1 LNSSKPW
8 LGLALSI
15 ICCGEGVA
23 IAAEDVAKVDG
34 RVTMKGAG
42 VGAVL
47 VLINELKLSEE
58 TDANGRFTFSKVPLG
73 NYTVVLTLGEETAV
87 HQLVVSE
94 GGTKTVEFEVDWAI
108 RGYEE
113 VTVVAEELA
122 AKVVDAP
129 AAITSIPAQQIEQ
142 KASEGQVPK
151 ILEFTPGAEVTQSGL
166 YDFNF
171 NTRGFN
177 SSLNRRVSTYI
188 DGRDVGVVLLGAQE
202 WAAIAGGLDDVANL
216 EFIRGPSAALYGANA
231 SSGVVN
237 ITSKAPRNSLGGLAR
252 FTVGELHTLGLDV
265 RQAFKVGGGWYGK
278 VLAGLK
284 NSGDFT
290 VSRDPYGPDGV
301 EFTSD
306 DIRAPEYS
314 TFCLRVGEKDCLLEE
329 RNLSRMEYDDSLAP
343 ARDEIRYGAARFD
356 KYLTD
361 TSVLTF
367 EAGFSHIKGP
377 VFQTGIGRV
386 QNLDSQRPFARF
398 AYSEPHWSV
407 LGHYTSRDGQQ
418 INLVKALVVDYDLD
432 TQDKR
437 YGVEAQ
443 GHWNFLADSLRF
455 VIGAAYTEEHVNS
468 LDTTTGEQ
476 TVIYTPIHA
485 NRQAVFTQLDWRANE
500 HFKLVFAAREDW
512 STLHGPQLSPKAAV
526 VYSINPTNSIRLTY
540 NRAFQ
545 VANYSEYFLHTDIS
559 YFPIGSFINL
569 WCVQPF
575 LPTPVD
581 CGIPATDAN
590 GQTTF
595 IPILAVG
602 NDDLKLEKT
611 EAWELG
617 YSGVLASKVF
627 LTVDYY
633 RAKNNDFITDLV
645 PQVGTILGDVDGCDP
660 EPNLPA
666 NTPEQDLRK
675 RCPINGDYVPWVSTE
690 QAEGPTAIVGPNGLT
705 AAQAIRN
712 SVQQSVGAGTQ
723 PDGQGGTVSLGL
735 GFRFAQDLNGNPVII
750 GRTYANVG
758 LVNTQGVDF
767 GLQYFITPELNLQAN
782 YSWFDFTIED
792 VGDLQDLRDILL
804 PNTPEHKASL
814 GLSVTRKRWSVS
826 AAGRWVQGF
835 RWSAGVFA
843 GDVPS
848 YTTVDLGATWRVTDL
863 VGLGV
868 NVANATDRVHRQTFG
883 GDQLS
888 RRALVN
894 MTLTW

>member
-1 LNSSKPW
+1 M
-8 LGLALSI
+8 GLALSS
-15 ICCGEGVA
+15 ICLWTGLA
-23 IAAEDVAKVDG
+23 IAAEDAATVEG
-34 RVTMKGAG
+34 RVVMKGAG
-42 VGAVL
+42 VGAVV
-47 VLINELKLSEE
+47 VLINELKLTEE
-58 TDANGRFTFSKVPLG
+58 TDADGRFTFSNVPLG
-73 NYTVVLTLGEETAV
+73 TFAVVLSLGDETAV

-94 GGTKTVEFEVDWAI
+94 GGTKQVEFEVDWAV

-129 AAITSIPAQQIEQ
+129 AAITSIPAEEIKQQ
-142 KASEGQVPK
+142 ASEGQVPK

-252 FTVGELHTLGLDV
+252 FSAGELNSTGLDI
-265 RQAFKVGGGWYGK
+265 RQAFKIGSGWYGK
-278 VLAGLK
+278 ILAGFK

-290 VSRDPYGPDGV
+290 VSRDPFGADGI

-306 DIRAPEYS
+306 DIREPEYS
-314 TFCLRVGEKDCLLEE
+314 TFCLRVGERNCLLEE
-329 RNLSRMEYDDSLAP
+329 RNLSRMEYEGSYAP
-343 ARDEIRYGAARFD
+343 ARDEIRYGSARFD

-361 TSVLTF
+361 ESLLTF
-367 EAGFSHIKGP
+367 EGGFSQIEGP
-377 VFQTGIGRV
+377 IFLTGIGRV
-386 QNLDSQRPFARF
+386 QNLKSQRPFARF
-398 AYSEPHWSV
+398 AYSDPHWSV

-418 INLVKALVVDYDLD
+418 QNLSKALVVDYDLD
-432 TQDKR
+432 TQDRR
-437 YGVEAQ
+437 YGVEGQ
-443 GHWNFLADSLRF
+443 GHWGFLGDTLRF
-455 VIGAAYTEEHVNS
+455 VIGGAYTWEDVDS
-468 LDTTTGEQ
+468 LEATTGQQ
-476 TVIYTPIHA
+476 TVVYEPIHA
-485 NRQAVFTQLDWRANE
+485 NRQALFTQLDWRASE

-512 STLHGPQLSPKAAV
+512 STLHTPQFSPKAAF
-526 VYSINPTNSIRLTY
+526 VYSINPANSIRLTY
-540 NRAFQ
+540 SQAFQ

-575 LPTPVD
+575 LPNPVD

-602 NDDLKLEKT
+602 NDDLKLET
-611 EAWELG
+611 TSAWELG

-627 LTVDYY
+627 VTVDYY
-633 RAKNNDFITDLV
+633 RAKNNNFITDLV
-645 PQVGTILGDVDGCDP
+645 PQVGTILGDVNGCVP
-660 EPNLPA
+660 EPNLPS
-666 NTPEQDLRK
+666 NTPEEDLRK
-675 RCPINGDYVPWVSTE
+675 RCPINSDYAPWLSTDE
-690 QAEGPTAIVGPNGLT
+690 AETTLVGPGLT
-705 AAQAIRN
+705 VAQAVRN
-712 SVQQSVGAGTQ
+712 SIQQSVGAGTQ

-735 GFRFAQDLNGNPVII
+735 GFRLAEDLNGNPVII

-767 GLQYFITPELNLQAN
+767 GLQYFITPKWRVQAS
-782 YSWFDFTIED
+782 YSWFDFEIVD

-804 PNTPEHKASL
+804 PNTPENKASV
-814 GLSVTRKRWSVS
+814 GVSWTGNRWLVS

-843 GDVPS
+843 GEVPS
-848 YTTVDLGATWRVTDL
+848 YTTVDLGASFRVNNL
-863 VGLGV
+863 VQVGV
-868 NVANATDRVHRQTFG
+868 NVANATDSVHWQAFG
-883 GDQLS
+883 GDQIG

>member
-1 LNSSKPW
+1 LRSSNRW
-8 LGLALSI
+8 LVVPLSLF
-15 ICCGEGVA
+15 CCGAGLA
-23 IAAEDVAKVDG
+23 IAAEETAHVDG
-34 RVTMKGAG
+34 RVTMKGQG

-47 VLINELKLSEE
+47 VLINELKLSTE
-58 TDANGRFTFSKVPLG
+58 TDADGRFIFSKVPLG
-73 NYTVVLTLGEETAV
+73 TYSVVLTLGDDTAV
-87 HQLVVSE
+87 HPLVISE
-94 GGTKTVEFEVDWAI
+94 AGTKAVEFEVDWAL

-113 VTVVAEELA
+113 VTVLAEELA
-122 AKVVDAP
+122 TKVVDAP
-129 AAITSIPAQQIEQ
+129 AAITSIPAQQIEHQ
-142 KASEGQVPK
+142 ASEGQVPK
-151 ILEFTPGAEVTQSGL
+151 LLEFTPGAEVTQSGL

-216 EFIRGPSAALYGANA
+216 EFVRGPSAALYGANA

-237 ITSKAPRNSLGGLAR
+237 ITSKAPRNSLGGLFR
-252 FTVGELHTLGLDV
+252 TTVGELNTVSLDA
-265 RQAFKVGGGWYGK
+265 RQAFRIGGGWYGK
-278 VLAGLK
+278 VLGGVK

-290 VSRDPYGPDGV
+290 VSRDPDGADGV
-301 EFTSD
+301 EFTPD
-306 DIRAPEYS
+306 DMRAPEYS
-314 TFCLRVGEKDCLLEE
+314 HYCLRVGEKDCLLEE
-329 RNLSRMEYDDSLAP
+329 RNLARIQYEGSFAP

-361 TSVLTF
+361 ASVMTF
-367 EAGFSHIKGP
+367 EAGFAQIKGP
-377 VFQTGIGRV
+377 VFLTGIGRV
-386 QNLDSQRPFARF
+386 QNLKAQRPFFRF
-398 AYSEPHWSV
+398 AYTDPHWSA
-407 LGHYTSRDGQQ
+407 LAHYSSRDGQQ
-418 INLVKALVVDYDLD
+418 QNLTKALVVDYDLD

-443 GHWNFLADSLRF
+443 GHWSWLADSLRF
-455 VIGAAYTEEHVNS
+455 VIGGAYTEEHVNS
-468 LDTTTGEQ
+468 LDADTGLQ
-476 TVIYTPIHA
+476 TVVYAPIHA
-485 NRQAVFTQLDWRANE
+485 HRQAVFTQLDWRANE
-500 HFKLVFAAREDW
+500 HFKLVVAAREDW
-512 STLHGPQLSPKAAV
+512 STLHSPQLSPKVGV
-526 VYSINPTNSIRLTY
+526 VYSIDPTNSIRLTY

-545 VANYSEYFLHTDIS
+545 VANYSELYLHTDIS
-559 YFPIGSFINL
+559 FFPIGSFINL

-575 LPTPVD
+575 LPTPID

-590 GQTTF
+590 GETTF

-602 NDDLKLEKT
+602 NDDLKIEET
-611 EAWELG
+611 EEWEIG
-617 YSGVLASKVF
+617 YSGVLASKLF

-645 PQVGTILGDVDGCDP
+645 PQVGTILGNTGDCVP

-666 NTPEQDLRK
+666 NTPEEDIRK
-675 RCPINGDYVPWVSTE
+675 RCPINADYLPWISTDE
-690 QAEGPTAIVGPNGLT
+690 AETTLVGPGLT

-735 GFRFAQDLNGNPVII
+735 GFRLAQDLNGDPVIV

-782 YSWFDFTIED
+782 YSWFDFEIVD

-804 PNTPEHKASL
+804 PNTPEHKGSL
-814 GLSVTRKRWSVS
+814 GLSMQRKRWSFT

-843 GDVPS
+843 GEVPS
-848 YTTVDLGATWRVTDL
+848 YTTMDVGATWQVTDL
-863 VGLGV
+863 VQLGL
-868 NVANATDRVHRQTFG
+868 NVANATDKVHRQTFG
-883 GDQLS
+883 GDQNG

>member
-1 LNSSKPW
+1 MMFCW
-8 LGLALSI
+8 AGL
-15 ICCGEGVA
+15 VV
-23 IAAEDVAKVDG
+23 AAEGTARVEG
-34 RVTMKGAG
+34 RVTKKSAG
-42 VGAVL
+42 IGGVI
-47 VLINELKLSEE
+47 VLINELKLTDD
-58 TDANGRFTFSKVPLG
+58 TDANGRFTFNKVPLG
-73 NYTVVLTLGEETAV
+73 SYSVVLSLGDNTVVRP
-87 HQLVVSE
+87 LVVSE
-94 GGTKTVEFEVDWAI
+94 GGTTKVEFEVDWET

-113 VTVVAEELA
+113 MTVVAEELA

-129 AAITSIPAQQIEQ
+129 AAVTSIPVQQIEQ
-142 KASEGQVPK
+142 QAAQGQVPK

-202 WAAIAGGLDDVANL
+202 WAAISGGLDDVANL

-252 FTVGELHTLGLDV
+252 FTTGELHTLSLDV

-290 VSRDPYGPDGV
+290 VSRNPFGPDGV

-314 TFCLRVGEKDCLLEE
+314 AFCLRVGEKDCLPEE
-329 RNLSRMEYDDSLAP
+329 RTLSRMEYDGSLAP

-367 EAGFSHIKGP
+367 EAGASNIKGP

-398 AYSEPHWSV
+398 AYSDPHWSV
-407 LGHYTSRDGQQ
+407 LGHYTSRDGHQQ
-418 INLVKALVVDYDLD
+418 NLVKALVVDYDLD

-455 VIGAAYTEEHVNS
+455 VIGAAYTGENVDS
-468 LDTTTGEQ
+468 LNTTTGKQ
-476 TVIYTPIHA
+476 TVVYEPVRA

-500 HFKLVFAAREDW
+500 HFKLVFAGREDW
-512 STLHGPQLSPKAAV
+512 STLHTPQFSPKAAV

-545 VANYSEYFLHTDIS
+545 VANYSEYFLHTPIS
-559 YFPIGSFINL
+559 YFPIGSFVNL

-581 CGIPATDAN
+581 CGIPPTDAN

-602 NDDLKLEKT
+602 NSDLKLEKT

-627 LTVDYY
+627 VTVDYY

-645 PQVGTILGDVDGCDP
+645 PQVGSILGNTAGCVP
-660 EPNLPA
+660 EPNLRS
-666 NTPEQDLRK
+666 NTPEEDLRK
-675 RCPINGDYVPWVSTE
+675 RCPINSDYVPWASTVE
-690 QAEGPTAIVGPNGLT
+690 AETILVGPGLT
-705 AAQAIRN
+705 VAQAIRN

-767 GLQYFITPELNLQAN
+767 GLQYFITPELNVQAN
-782 YSWFDFTIED
+782 YSWFDFTIVD

-814 GLSVTRKRWSVS
+814 GMSMTRKRWSVS

-835 RWSAGVFA
+835 RWSAGLFA

-863 VGLGV
+863 VQLGI
-868 NVANATDRVHRQTFG
+868 NVANATDSVHRQTFG
-883 GDQLS
+883 GDQLT

-894 MTLTW
+894 MSLTW

>member
-1 LNSSKPW
+1 MIFCA
-8 LGLALSI
+8 GLVVAE
-15 ICCGEGVA
+15 EGTARV
-23 IAAEDVAKVDG
+23 EG
-34 RVTMKGAG
+34 RVTKKNAG
-42 VGAVL
+42 VGAVV
-47 VLINELKLSEE
+47 VLINELKLTEE
-58 TDANGRFTFSKVPLG
+58 TDAEGRFTFSKVPLG
-73 NYTVVLTLGEETAV
+73 TFAVVLSLGDETAV

-94 GGTKTVEFEVDWAI
+94 GGTKQVEFEVDWAI

-113 VTVVAEELA
+113 VTVIAEELA

-129 AAITSIPAQQIEQ
+129 AAITSIPAEQIVQQ
-142 KASEGQVPK
+142 ASEGQIPK

-252 FTVGELHTLGLDV
+252 FTTGELNTVSLDV
-265 RQAFKVGGGWYGK
+265 RQAFNIGSGWYAK

-290 VSRDPYGPDGV
+290 VSRDPFGPDGV
-301 EFTSD
+301 EFTTD

-314 TFCLRVGEKDCLLEE
+314 KFCLRIGEDDCLPEE
-329 RNLSRMEYDDSLAP
+329 RNLSRMEYEGSFAP
-343 ARDEIRYGAARFD
+343 ARDQIRYGSARFD

-361 TSVLTF
+361 ESLLTL
-367 EAGFSHIKGP
+367 EAGFAQIEGP
-377 VFQTGIGRV
+377 VFLTGIGRV
-386 QNLDSQRPFARF
+386 QNLKSQRPFARF
-398 AYSEPHWSV
+398 AYSDPHWSV

-418 INLVKALVVDYDLD
+418 QNLSKALVFDYDLD

-443 GHWNFLADSLRF
+443 GRWGFLADTLRF
-455 VIGAAYTEEHVNS
+455 VIGGAYTKEDVDS
-468 LDTTTGEQ
+468 LDATTGQQ
-476 TVIYTPIHA
+476 TVVYAPIHA
-485 NRQAVFTQLDWRANE
+485 NRQALFTQLDWRANE

-512 STLHGPQLSPKAAV
+512 STLHSPQFSPKAAV
-526 VYSINPTNSIRLTY
+526 VYSINPANSIRLTY
-540 NRAFQ
+540 GQAFQ

-602 NDDLKLEKT
+602 NDDLKLEET
-611 EAWELG
+611 SAWELG
-617 YSGVLASKVF
+617 YSGVLGSKVF

-633 RAKNNDFITDLV
+633 RAKNDNFITDLV
-645 PQVGTILGDVDGCDP
+645 PQVGTILGDVNGCVP
-660 EPNLPA
+660 EPNLPS
-666 NTPEQDLRK
+666 NTPEEDLRR
-675 RCPINGDYVPWVSTE
+675 RCPINSDYAPWLSTDE
-690 QAEGPTAIVGPNGLT
+690 AETTLVGPGLT
-705 AAQAIRN
+705 VAQAVRN
-712 SVQQSVGAGTQ
+712 SIQQSVGAGTQ

-735 GFRFAQDLNGNPVII
+735 GFRMAQDLNGNPVIV

-767 GLQYFITPELNLQAN
+767 GLQYFITPEWRVQAS
-782 YSWFDFTIED
+782 YSWFDFEIVD

-814 GLSVTRKRWSVS
+814 GVSVNRKRWSVS
-826 AAGRWVQGF
+826 ASGRWVQGF
-835 RWSAGVFA
+835 RWSAGIFA

-848 YTTVDLGATWRVTDL
+848 YTTVDLGASFRVTNL
-863 VGLGV
+863 VQLGI
-868 NVANATDRVHRQTFG
+868 NVANATDNVDRQAFG
-883 GDQLS
+883 GDLIA